1 MTASYEGVAKLG
13 FGAMRLPLADP
24 DDVTAI
30 DIEQLK
36 AMMDE
41 FIAKGGTYVD
51 TAFVYHNGASE
62 TALREALVERYP
74 RDAYTLATKCLAWAC
89 PTKEEAQACLPTSL
103 ERLGVDYIDYYL
115 LHNLGGART
124 AKFDEYDTWNY
135 VAKAKADGLV
145 RHVGFS
151 MHDGPETLEEIL
163 TAHPEV
169 DFVQLQVNY
178 LDWDDPV
185 TQSARC
191 MEVAAA
197 HGVPVIIM
205 EPVRGGRLANLPER
219 GAEVL
224 AAADPDASQ
233 ASWAYRFCL
242 DLPGVAHGA
251 RRRLHARSDAGQHG
265 HLPKPRAAD
274 RGGARCHRRRHRGPA
289 QRGSHPMH
297 ELRLLREGLPRG
309 CEDPHRHEPVESGE
323 DLRGQRVRQ
332 GSLLLAGRRGPRVQV
347 HPVRHLRGYV
357 PPVHRHHRPPRRSR
371 RALRGVVFLHNHSHE
386 PCQYGD
392 ARYCQHGGDEG
403 ALGHDPGVAA
413 VLVAEHGAVGGH
425 RHARQHHRH

>member
-1 MTASYEGVAKLG
+1 MK
-13 FGAMRLPLADP
+13 D
-24 DDVTAI
+24 
-30 DIEQLK
+30 
-36 AMMDE
+36 
-41 FIAKGGTYVD
+41 
-51 TAFVYHNGASE
+51 
-62 TALREALVERYP
+62 ALDAL
-74 RDAYTLATKCLAWAC
+74 
-89 PTKEEAQACLPTSL
+89 
-103 ERLGVDYIDYYL
+103 
-115 LHNLGGART
+115 
-124 AKFDEYDTWNY
+124 
-135 VAKAKADGLV
+135 
-145 RHVGFS
+145 
-151 MHDGPETLEEIL
+151 L
-163 TAHPEV
+163 TAHPQM

-242 DLPGVAHGA
+242 DLPGVLTVLAGA
-251 RRRLHARSDAGQHG
+251 STLDQMRDNMATFQS
-265 HLPKPRAAD
+265 AAD

-371 RALRGVVFLHNHSHE
+371 
-386 PCQYGD
+386 
-392 ARYCQHGGDEG
+392 
-403 ALGHDPGVAA
+403 
-413 VLVAEHGAVGGH
+413 
-425 RHARQHHRH
+425 

>member
-1 MTASYEGVAKLG
+1 MTASYDGVAKLG
-13 FGAMRLPLADP
+13 FGAMRLPLTDP

-36 AMMDE
+36 AMVDE

-51 TAFVYHNGASE
+51 TAFVYHDGASE

-74 RDAYTLATKCLAWAC
+74 RDAFTVATKCLAWAC
-89 PTKEEAQACLPTSL
+89 ASKEEAQACLPTSL

-124 AKFDEYDTWNY
+124 AKFDEYDMWNY

-197 HGVPVIIM
+197 HGKPVIIM

-233 ASWAYRFCL
+233 ASWAYRYCL
-242 DLPGVAHGA
+242 DLPGVLTVLAGA
-251 RRRLHARSDAGQHG
+251 STLEQMQDNMATFQSHAPLTEAERRY
-265 HLPKPRAAD
+265 
-274 RGGARCHRRRHRGPA
+274 RRRHRGPA

-309 CEDPHRHEPVESGE
+309 REDPHRHEPVESGE
-323 DLRGQRVRQ
+323 DLRGQRVRAWP
-332 GSLLLAGRRGPRVQV
+332 LLLAGRRGPRVQV

-371 RALRGVVFLHNHSHE
+371 RALRGVEERLLD
-386 PCQYGD
+386 GR
-392 ARYCQHGGDEG
+392 AT
-403 ALGHDPGVAA
+403 VAA
-413 VLVAEHGAVGGH
+413 LPSFTAQANGVRSYERSIFLRACFS
-425 RHARQHHRH
+425 QFFLNDPTPPKNLS

>member
-124 AKFDEYDTWNY
+124 AKFDEYDMWNY

-242 DLPGVAHGA
+242 DLPGV
-251 RRRLHARSDAGQHG
+251 LTV
-265 HLPKPRAAD
+265 L
-274 RGGARCHRRRHRGPA
+274 
-289 QRGSHPMH
+289 
-297 ELRLLREGLPRG
+297 
-309 CEDPHRHEPVESGE
+309 SGMSTI
-323 DLRGQRVRQ
+323 DQVRQ
-332 GSLLLAGRRGPRVQV
+332 NIADFKANEPFSPAETEALAQTREI
-347 HPVRHLRGYV
+347 LE
-357 PPVHRHHRPPRRSR
+357 SI
-371 RALRGVVFLHNHSHE
+371 AAI
-386 PCQYGD
+386 PCTNC
-392 ARYCQHGGDEG
+392 RYCVKGCPQEVAIPEIMGLLNLEAQVENNKFVSDLYSWQ
-403 ALGHDPGVAA
+403 AKPGRASDCIECGLCESMCPQQIGIIENLKTA
-413 VLVAEHGAVGGH
+413 VEHFE
-425 RHARQHHRH
+425 

>member
-124 AKFDEYDTWNY
+124 AKFDEYDMWNY

-242 DLPGVAHGA
+242 DLPGV
-251 RRRLHARSDAGQHG
+251 LTE
-265 HLPKPRAAD
+265 
-274 RGGARCHRRRHRGPA
+274 
-289 QRGSHPMH
+289 HP
-297 ELRLLREGLPRG
+297 
-309 CEDPHRHEPVESGE
+309 
-323 DLRGQRVRQ
+323 
-332 GSLLLAGRRGPRVQV
+332 
-347 HPVRHLRGYV
+347 
-357 PPVHRHHRPPRRSR
+357 
-371 RALRGVVFLHNHSHE
+371 
-386 PCQYGD
+386 
-392 ARYCQHGGDEG
+392 
-403 ALGHDPGVAA
+403 
-413 VLVAEHGAVGGH
+413 
-425 RHARQHHRH
+425 